1 MMNMNDYKN
10 LVTIAQGEDKA
21 MAGIAK
27 NDILADIMQF
37 HMKPILYKYKSKLTA
52 GSMIDYEDLEQIF
65 LIACSNAIEE
75 ASTEIGNPMMFI
87 TQKGKWAVID
97 TLRNSYR
104 KVLKQHCK
112 ECGATT
118 RLNEKAGVPI
128 CPKCGAEGHDKVTRE
143 QFVNNDDGEVLHQI
157 AMDKPSTEDEVEYK
171 VLIEEFKSRLSGRK
185 LEIFQLII
193 EEGYDRDNCKNYIK
207 EIAEK
212 LEVGQPNINLRL
224 RQIKAELLNF
234 FDDIQK
240 EESNESIIVEK
251 EYIRVE

>member
-10 LVTIAQGEDKA
+10 LIAIAQGEDKT

-37 HMKPILYKYKSKLTA
+37 HMKPTLYKYKSKLTA

-75 ASTEIGNPMMFI
+75 ASIEIGNPMVFI
-87 TQKGKWAVID
+87 IQIGKWAVID
-97 TLRNSYR
+97 TLRSSYR

-118 RLNEKAGVPI
+118 RLNEKAGTPI
-128 CPKCGAEGHDKVTRE
+128 CPKCGAGGHDKVIRE
-143 QFVNNDDGEVLHQI
+143 QFVNSDDGEILHQI
-157 AMDKPSTEDEVEYK
+157 AMDKPSTEEETEYK
-171 VLIEEFKSRLSGRK
+171 MLIEGFKSRLTGRK
-185 LEIFQLII
+185 LEIFQLIV

-207 EIAEK
+207 EIS
-212 LEVGQPNINLRL
+212 EVLGVGTANINLRL
-224 RQIKAELLNF
+224 RDIKKALTEYLAE
-234 FDDIQK
+234 I
-240 EESNESIIVEK
+240 EEMERTIA
-251 EYIRVE
+251 